1 MEAVTAGATRAEGT
15 GSKTIADLLPLAV
28 KKYGDKAAQRY
39 KVGDEWVDT
48 SYAELGEAVK
58 EIALGLVDLGI
69 QPGDKVSI
77 LAHTRPEWT
86 EASFGILTA
95 GGTLVTIYQTNS
107 PEECQYVL
115 EHSDSRAIF
124 AEDAE
129 QLAKVREVE
138 DSCPELEHVIV
149 MDPSGA
155 DLGDALSLE
164 QLRERGRGRD
174 DSEWEAR
181 YQAVTPGRHLPLHL
195 HVRHHGPAEGL
206 PALARELPRD
216 HGRRRGSEPAGGG
229 RLVVPLPPAR
239 ARLRDPDPVRHLR
252 PRRDARLLVAR
263 PEDDHRGHRA
273 GEADLLPVRAAD
285 VREDLHAR
293 HLATRTRKGSRRPSQ
308 VGVKV
313 RMMREAGEEVPAEL
327 QQGFDQAEEKLFKN
341 VRGLFGG
348 NMRECVT
355 GAAPIAA
362 EILEFFYACGVPVM
376 EGYGM
381 TETSTSATVNRPEGN
396 NFRFGSVGRP
406 QKDVE
411 VKIADDGEVL
421 IKGPNIFQ
429 GYYKNEDATK
439 ETLENGWLHT
449 GDLGRL
455 DEDGFL
461 YITGRKKD
469 IIITAGGKNIT
480 PANLENGLK
489 QNRWIS
495 QAVVIGDR
503 RPYLVALVTLDPEEA
518 PGARR
523 AARDRGRRPG
533 RPRAEREG
541 ARGDPEGDRRRELAR
556 GSRRADQALRDPRP
570 RPLAGDRRAH
580 ADAEGQAQRGAREV
594 RRRGGP
600 DLRRAALASLMQVG
614 QQRPD

>member
-1 MEAVTAGATRAEGT
+1 MEAVTAGAARAEGT

-48 SYAELGEAVK
+48 SYAELGEAVR
-58 EIALGLVDLGI
+58 EVALGLVDLGI

-77 LAHTRPEWT
+77 LANTRPEWT
-86 EASFGILTA
+86 QACFGILTA

-129 QLAKVREVE
+129 QLAKIREVE
-138 DSCPELEHVIV
+138 DRCPELQHVVV
-149 MDPSGA
+149 MDPAGA
-155 DLGDALSLE
+155 ELGDALSLD

-174 DSEWEAR
+174 ESEWEAR
-181 YQAVTPGRHLPLHL
+181 YQAVTPDDICLYIYTSGTTGPPKGCLLSHANYRAITDAVVDQSPLVEGDSSYLFLPLAHAFAIL
-195 HVRHHGPAEGL
+195 IQFATFDLGATLAYWSRDAKMIIADIAQVKPTFFPSVPRMFEKIYTLATSSTDDKEGL
-206 PALARELPRD
+206 QKA
-216 HGRRRGSEPAGGG
+216 
-229 RLVVPLPPAR
+229 V
-239 ARLRDPDPVRHLR
+239 
-252 PRRDARLLVAR
+252 
-263 PEDDHRGHRA
+263 
-273 GEADLLPVRAAD
+273 
-285 VREDLHAR
+285 
-293 HLATRTRKGSRRPSQ
+293 Q

-327 QQGFDQAEEKLFKN
+327 QQGFDQAEETLFKN

-355 GAAPIAA
+355 GAAPIAG

-396 NFRFGSVGRP
+396 NFRFGSVGKA

-411 VKIADDGEVL
+411 LRIGDDGEVL

-495 QAVVIGDR
+495 QAVVVGDR

-518 PGARR
+518 PALAQQLEIE
-523 AARDRGRRPG
+523 AA
-533 RPRAEREG
+533 
-541 ARGDPEGDRRRELAR
+541 DP
-556 GSRRADQALRDPRP
+556 
-570 RPLAGDRRAH
+570 
-580 ADAEGQAQRGAREV
+580 
-594 RRRGGP
+594 
-600 DLRRAALASLMQVG
+600 AALSQNEKVRNEVQKAIDEVNSHVG
-614 QQRPD
+614 PVEQIKRFEILDHDLSQETGELTPTLKVKRNVVHEKFADVVDRIYSAPR

>member
-1 MEAVTAGATRAEGT
+1 MEAVTAGATGAQGT

-28 KKYGDKAAQRY
+28 KKYGERPAQRY
-39 KVGDEWVDT
+39 KVGDDWVDA
-48 SYAELGEAVK
+48 SYNELGGAVR
-58 EIALGLVDLGI
+58 EVALGLVELGI

-86 EASFGILTA
+86 HACFGILTA

-124 AEDAE
+124 VENAE

-138 DSCPELEHVIV
+138 DRCPELEHVIV
-149 MDPSGA
+149 MDAEGA
-155 DLGDALSLE
+155 KLGDAITLD

-174 DSEWEAR
+174 NSEWEAR
-181 YQAVTPGRHLPLHL
+181 YQAVSPDDICLYIYTSGTTGPPKGCLLSHANYRAITDAVVEQSPLVEGDSSYLFLPLAHAFAIL
-195 HVRHHGPAEGL
+195 IQFATF
-206 PALARELPRD
+206 EL
-216 HGRRRGSEPAGGG
+216 GAAMAYWS
-229 RLVVPLPPAR
+229 
-239 ARLRDPDPVRHLR
+239 RDPKMIIADITQVNPTFFPSV
-252 PRRDARLLVAR
+252 PRMF
-263 PEDDHRGHRA
+263 EKIYT
-273 GEADLLPVRAAD
+273 
-285 VREDLHAR
+285 
-293 HLATRTRKGSRRPSQ
+293 LATSNIEDKQQLRQ
-308 VGVKV
+308 AVELGVKV
-313 RMMREAGEEVPAEL
+313 RMMREAGEEVPEAL

-341 VRGLFGG
+341 VRGLFGT

-355 GAAPIAA
+355 GAAPIAG

-396 NFRFGSVGRP
+396 NFRFGSVGQA

-411 VKIADDGEVL
+411 IKIGDDGEVL

-429 GYYKNEDATK
+429 GYYKNEAATK

-503 RPYLVALVTLDPEEA
+503 RPYLVALLTLDPEEA
-518 PGARR
+518 PAL
-523 AARDRGRRPG
+523 
-533 RPRAEREG
+533 AEQLGLED
-541 ARGDPEGDRRRELAR
+541 ADP
-556 GSRRADQALRDPRP
+556 
-570 RPLAGDRRAH
+570 
-580 ADAEGQAQRGAREV
+580 
-594 RRRGGP
+594 
-600 DLRRAALASLMQVG
+600 AALSQNEKVREQIQKAVDDVNSHVG
-614 QQRPD
+614 PVEQIKRFEILDHDLSQETGELTPTLKVKRNVVHGKFADVVDRIYDAPR